1 MISLTKLRHLI
12 AVDRAG
18 SFTAG
23 AKALNITQSSLT
35 KSVAEIERQIGYP
48 VFERKA
54 RGVIAT
60 DKGREFVDR
69 AIRLVTD
76 MDLLISD
83 TEAELE
89 TRQSI
94 FRIGICPPSL
104 EGLLNRTLSEFIRA
118 HPKVIVHLKA
128 VTNERGPLMLRRG
141 DLDVLIGPTHALGSH
156 SEIKRKALRPL
167 RAKLFCRKGHPLS
180 VRASV
185 RRRDIADYPIIVPD
199 PGGIYGEFLREIYEA
214 AGKVPERHMHV
225 IESFPA
231 IADIV
236 ASTDIL
242 ATVSES
248 YAATKAFSERFE
260 ILSSKVVDSLPLS
273 FGYISSDLNE
283 RNINAFLKMVM
294 EHPIT

>member
-12 AVDRAG
+12 AVDRSG

-23 AKALNITQSSLT
+23 AKTLNITQSSLT

-54 RGVIAT
+54 RGVITT

-83 TEAELE
+83 TESERL
-89 TRQSI
+89 TRESI

-118 HPKVIVHLKA
+118 NPKVTVHLKA

-141 DLDVLIGPTHALGSH
+141 DLDVLIGPTQALS
-156 SEIKRKALRPL
+156 SRSDIERKALKPL
-167 RAKLFCRKGHPLS
+167 KAKLFCRKGHPLLALKS
-180 VRASV
+180 VRPI
-185 RRRDIADYPIIVPD
+185 DIAAHQIIVPD
-199 PGGIYGEFLREIYEA
+199 PGGIYGEYLREIYVE

-231 IADIV
+231 VADIV
-236 ASTDIL
+236 ANTDVL
-242 ATVSES
+242 ATVSDR
-248 YAATKAFSERFE
+248 YATTKAFSERFE
-260 ILSSKVVDSLPLS
+260 ILTSKIFDTLPLS
-273 FGYISSDLNE
+273 FGYVSGEHNRRIIDV
-283 RNINAFLKMVM
+283 FLEMLL

>member
-23 AKALNITQSSLT
+23 AKVLHITQSSLT

-54 RGVIAT
+54 RGVLAT
-60 DKGREFVDR
+60 AKGREFVDR
-69 AIRLVTD
+69 AIRIVTD
-76 MDLLISD
+76 MDLLITD
-83 TEAELE
+83 TDEELE

-104 EGLLNRTLSEFIRA
+104 EGLLNRTLSEFIRT
-118 HPKVIVHLKA
+118 HPKTIVHLKS

-141 DLDVLIGPTHALGSH
+141 DLDVLIGPTHALS
-156 SEIKRKALRPL
+156 SQTEITCKPLKPLKAS
-167 RAKLFCRKGHPLS
+167 LFCRKNHPLLS
-180 VRASV
+180 QKKVTGN
-185 RRRDIADYPIIVPD
+185 DIADYSIIVPD
-199 PGGIYGEFLREIYEA
+199 PGGLYGDYLRDIYLE

-225 IESFPA
+225 IESFPP

-236 ASTDIL
+236 ATTDIL
-242 ATVSES
+242 ATVSQS
-248 YAATKAFSERFE
+248 YAAAKSFTSRFE
-260 ILSSKVVDSLPLS
+260 ILTSDVFDTLPLS
-273 FGYISSDLNE
+273 FGYISSDLNQ
-283 RNINAFLKMVM
+283 RNIDEFLKTML

>member
-1 MISLTKLRHLI
+1 MINLTKLRHLI

-48 VFERKA
+48 VFNRKA
-54 RGVIAT
+54 RGVLAT
-60 DKGREFVDR
+60 SKGREFVDR
-69 AIRLVTD
+69 AIRIVTD

-83 TEAELE
+83 TDEGLE

-104 EGLLNRTLSEFIRA
+104 EGLLNRTLSEFIRT
-118 HPKVIVHLKA
+118 HPKVIVHLKS
-128 VTNERGPLMLRRG
+128 VTNDRGPLMLRRG
-141 DLDVLIGPTHALGSH
+141 DLDVLIGPTHALSTQ
-156 SEIKRKALRPL
+156 SEVTCKSLKPL
-167 RAKLFCRKGHPLS
+167 RAKLFCRKGHPLTEHKK
-180 VRASV
+180 VKAGH
-185 RRRDIADYPIIVPD
+185 IAEYQIIVPD
-199 PGGIYGEFLREIYEA
+199 PGGLYGVFLRDIYLGV
-214 AGKVPERHMHV
+214 GKVPERHMHV

-236 ASTDIL
+236 ESTDIL

-248 YAATKAFSERFE
+248 YAAAKSFTSRFE
-260 ILSSKVVDSLPLS
+260 ILKSNVFDTLPLS
-273 FGYISSDLNE
+273 FGYIPSDLNE
-283 RNINAFLKMVM
+283 RNIESFLKTLLA
-294 EHPIT
+294 HPIS

>member
-23 AKALNITQSSLT
+23 AKALSITQSSLT

-48 VFERKA
+48 VFLRKA
-54 RGVIAT
+54 RGVVAT

-69 AIRLVTD
+69 AVRLVTD

-83 TEAELE
+83 TDAELE

-118 HPKVIVHLKA
+118 NPKAVVHLKA

-141 DLDVLIGPTHALGSH
+141 DLDVLIGPTDALAAQAD
-156 SEIKRKALRPL
+156 IKRKVLKPL
-167 RAKLFCRKGHPLS
+167 KAKLFCRKGHPLLKRKT
-180 VRASV
+180 VRMK
-185 RRRDIADYPIIVPD
+185 DIADYQIIVPD

-248 YAATKAFSERFE
+248 YANTKAFSERFE
-260 ILSSKVVDSLPLS
+260 ILTSKVFDTLPLS
-273 FGYISSDLNE
+273 FGCIPSDLNNK
-283 RNINAFLKMVM
+283 NIEAFLKTLLK
-294 EHPIT
+294 HPIT